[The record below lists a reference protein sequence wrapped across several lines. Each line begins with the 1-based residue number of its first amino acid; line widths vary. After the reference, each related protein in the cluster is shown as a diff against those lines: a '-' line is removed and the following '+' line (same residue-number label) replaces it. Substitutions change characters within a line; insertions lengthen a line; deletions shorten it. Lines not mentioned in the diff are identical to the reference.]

1 MNSSGV
7 TFVSSKEEKKRFIE
21 LPYHL
26 YKEEEHWI
34 PPLKMDQKKLIDE
47 KKNPFFDNAEIALFL
62 AEKDGKDIGR
72 IAAIIDHRY
81 NEFHGTKTGHF
92 GFFEC
97 IDHQH
102 TADLLFRVASDWLR
116 DKKMED
122 VMGPASP
129 SMMDTIG
136 VLIDGFEKDPYILMP
151 YNFAYYD
158 KLIQKAGFSKEM
170 DMYAYIVDSE
180 TVSLDRMNRALD
192 IVKRRMPDLEIR
204 PVNLRKMKDEI
215 KIIREIYNEAW
226 KKNWGFIPLT
236 EKEFAAAGKDMKM
249 IINTDFAHVAE
260 LDGEPIAFS
269 IGFPNINEILKKM
282 DGTLLPFG
290 FLKILLGRKKTRGL
304 RTALMGVLPEYQGK
318 GIDALLHQRSI
329 KNGLEGGITIE
340 SELSWILE
348 SNKEMIRV
356 ADRIGGSRDKTYR
369 MYFKAFK

>member
-1 MNSSGV
+1 MNRSGV
-7 TFVSSKEEKKRFIE
+7 TIVSTKDEEKRFID
-21 LPYHL
+21 LPYNL
-26 YKEEEHWI
+26 YEGEEHWV
-34 PPLKMDQKKLIDE
+34 PPLKMDQKKLINE
-47 KKNPFFDNAEIALFL
+47 KKNPFYKNAEIALFL
-62 AEKDGKDIGR
+62 AEKDGKDVGR
-72 IAAIIDHRY
+72 IAAIVDNRF
-81 NEFHGTKTGHF
+81 NEFHNTKTGHF

-116 DKKMED
+116 DKGMTK

-151 YNFAYYD
+151 YNFPYYD
-158 KLIQKAGFSKEM
+158 KLIQKTGFSKEM

-204 PVNLRKMKDEI
+204 PVNLKNMDSEI
-215 KIIREIYNEAW
+215 KIIRDIYNQAW
-226 KKNWGFIPLT
+226 KNNWGFIPLT
-236 EKEFAAAGKDMKM
+236 EDEFAAAGKDMKM

-260 LDGEPIAFS
+260 LNGNPIGFS
-269 IGFPNINEILKKM
+269 IGFPNINEILKNMNGK
-282 DGTLLPFG
+282 LLPFG
-290 FLKILLGRKKTRGL
+290 FLKILFGKKKTKGL

-356 ADRIGGSRDKTYR
+356 AERIGGTLDKSYR
-369 MYFKAFK
+369 MYAKGL